1 MSNVII
7 VIIMLIAVVF
17 GMKETVKHF
26 KGEGTCCGGGS
37 TKPKKKK
44 LKGKVICTYTFH
56 IDGMHCSNCANA
68 VTRAIN
74 DIDGAVAKVSLN
86 KKTAKVICDRVIDAI
101 VIAEIIR
108 KLGYEAVLINDV
120 S

>member
-1 MSNVII
+1 MVDVII
-7 VIIMLIAVVF
+7 IITLTIAF
-17 GMKETVKHF
+17 FIGLSETIKHF
-26 KGEGTCCGGGS
+26 KGEGACCGGGS

-86 KKTAKVICDRVIDAI
+86 KKTAKVSCDREMDAHVIEEAI
-101 VIAEIIR
+101 SKR
-108 KLGYEAVLINDV
+108 GYEAVLME
-120 S
+120 

>member
-1 MSNVII
+1 MKNDKHYYCYYFADYGGLWNKI
-7 VIIMLIAVVF
+7 VR
-17 GMKETVKHF
+17 TYSF
-26 KGEGTCCGGGS
+26 KIE
-37 TKPKKKK
+37 
-44 LKGKVICTYTFH
+44 
-56 IDGMHCSNCANA
+56 GMHCGNCANA

-74 DIDGAVAKVSLN
+74 DIDGAAARVSLN

-101 VIAEIIR
+101 VIEEIIR